1 MEKMIDKKVNF
12 STLVRAN
19 PERVYDAIATADGL
33 DGWFTMGASVDA
45 KTGGKINF
53 RWKDWGLDHY
63 TGENG
68 GPILEARRPERFVF
82 QWKADS
88 GLYDTTVEISFEPVA
103 EGTVVRL
110 IEYGYE
116 DSAIGMQ
123 DFLNRILGWA
133 QALTLMK
140 FFVEQGVRY

>member
-1 MEKMIDKKVNF
+1 MTTDRKVTF
-12 STLVRAN
+12 STLVRAE

-33 DGWFTMGASVDA
+33 DGWFTTGASVDTRA
-45 KTGGKINF
+45 GGKINL

-68 GPILEARRPERFVF
+68 GPVLEAKRPERFVF

-88 GLYDTTVEISFEPVA
+88 GLYDTTVEINFESVN
-103 EGTVVRL
+103 EGTVVHL

-116 DSAIGMQ
+116 DSPIGMQ
-123 DFLNRILGWA
+123 DFLNRVSGWA
-133 QALTLMK
+133 EALTLMK
-140 FFVEQGVRY
+140 FFVEHGLRY